1 MRHKAREAREHVENE
16 AREAR
21 DHVGHEAHVA
31 QEHIGARH
39 GGRGAQGI

>member
-21 DHVGHEAHVA
+21 EHVGHEAHVA

-39 GGRGAQGI
+39 GGHGAQGI